1 MNRRDVMKLYA
12 GMLLLLV
19 SATLSV
25 PGMAADNMK
34 FSGTLIEPPPCTINN
49 DGQVDVDFGR
59 RVGVKKVDGVNYLQV
74 MNYRIKCDPSVSARD
89 MTLEIIGTPADYDAA
104 AVSSNVTD
112 LAIQIKQNGVP
123 FELNKPIPIS
133 LTTPPILSAVPVK
146 RIGATLVEGPFEAT
160 ATLRAVYQ

>member
-19 SATLSV
+19 SATLSA
-25 PGMAADNMK
+25 PGMAADNLK

-49 DGQVDVDFGR
+49 DDQVDVDFGS

-74 MNYRIKCDPSVSARD
+74 MKYRIKCDPSVSTRD

>member
-1 MNRRDVMKLYA
+1 MNRRDAMKLYA

-19 SATLSV
+19 SGAMSP
-25 PGMAADNMK
+25 PGMAADNIR
-34 FSGTLIEPPPCTINN
+34 FFGTLIEPPPCTIN
-49 DGQVDVDFGR
+49 DGGQVDVDFGTQ
-59 RVGVKKVDGVNYLQV
+59 VGVNKVNGENYREV
-74 MNYRIKCDPSVSARD
+74 MNYQIKCDSSVSARD
-89 MTLEIIGTPADYDAA
+89 MTLEIIGIPADYDTA
-104 AVSSNVTD
+104 AVTSNVTD

-146 RIGATLVEGPFEAT
+146 RVGATLVEGPFEAT

>member
-49 DGQVDVDFGR
+49 DGQVDVDFGS

-123 FELNKPIPIS
+123 FELNKPIPIN

-146 RIGATLVEGPFEAT
+146 RVGATLVEGPFEAT

>member
-49 DGQVDVDFGR
+49 DGQVDVDFGS

-123 FELNKPIPIS
+123 FELNKPIPIN